1 MNLIKKV
8 TISALAIMMMFMVSA
23 CGDDD
28 YIEAQPIEPTTEITE
43 EVTIDESATTSDQ
56 RTDIGEAKA
65 KEIVLAKVPGA
76 TETDIYEFEKE
87 YDDGR
92 IEYEGSLYYNGYEY
106 EFDVDGTNGNLLK
119 WEIDRD

>member
-1 MNLIKKV
+1 MKLANKL
-8 TISALAIMMMFMVSA
+8 TISAVAIMMMLMVSA

-28 YIEAQPIEPTTEITE
+28 YMEAQPVEPATEITE
-43 EVTIDESATTSDQ
+43 ETIIDDTTATTDQ
-56 RTDIGEAKA
+56 VTDIGEAKA

-76 TETDIYEFEKE
+76 TENDIYEFEKE

-119 WEIDRD
+119 WEIDR